1 MRTLR
6 LIAALTVSLTSAA
19 RAQRPANDQV
29 LIRLTTARVMADFK
43 ADRAALDSLL
53 ADDVAY
59 GRSNGVLDNKAEVL
73 REVGPGGPYELD
85 YLTPDSLRARRFG
98 SSGVVNGILN
108 VKLKAQKSPYRIR
121 FTDVWGLRNGKWQL
135 VSFQATRLPEPAA
148 QQASTAGKTRRI
160 NPPGLSTPTGYTH
173 VIVESDGHAV
183 HIAGQVAMDSTGA
196 LVGAG
201 DFRAQAERV
210 FENLR
215 IALAS
220 VGLTFKDVS
229 KTTTF
234 VTDMKNVEVLREV
247 RGRYYDAASAP
258 ASTAVQVAALAR
270 PEWMIEIEAVARIP

>member
-1 MRTLR
+1 MRPL
-6 LIAALTVSLTSAA
+6 LLVLALTVVLAAPA
-19 RAQRPANDQV
+19 RAQAPVNDPT
-29 LIRLTTARVMADFK
+29 LIRLTTARVVADFK
-43 ADRAALDSLL
+43 ADRAALDTLL

-59 GRSNGVLDNKAEVL
+59 GRSSGVLDNKTEVL
-73 REVGPGGPYELD
+73 KEVGPGGPYELD
-85 YLTPDSLRARRFG
+85 YLTPDSLRARRFA

-121 FTDVWGLRNGKWQL
+121 FTDVWALRNGKWQL
-135 VSFQATRLPEPAA
+135 VSFQATRLPEPTAPQSSAA
-148 QQASTAGKTRRI
+148 GNKRRI
-160 NPPGLSTPTGYTH
+160 NPTGLSTPTGYTH
-173 VIVESDGHAV
+173 VVVESDGHTV

-220 VGLTFKDVS
+220 VGLTFRDVS

-234 VTDMKNVEVLREV
+234 VTDMKNVAVLREV

-258 ASTAVQVAALAR
+258 ASTAVQVSALAR